1 MRAHIVPHTHWD
13 REWYL
18 TFQEFRF
25 KLVRLV
31 DSLLEIMEQDPEYRY
46 FTLDGQAIILED
58 YLEIRPEN
66 RPRLEKLIRE
76 GRILIGPWYVLPDE
90 FYVSG
95 EALIRNMQRGIAVC
109 EEYGGAMMVGYVPD
123 QFGHV
128 AQMPQVFQG
137 FGITEAVLWR
147 GVGGECRDAQFT
159 WEAPDGSRVTTIYMP
174 DGYGNAASLP
184 VEPEELRDRLQQ
196 ILENQKD
203 FLSTGHILMMN
214 GSDHLMP
221 QPGLPRLLKEI
232 AGQLSMETELST
244 LPRYIAALK
253 AANPR
258 RPLLKGE
265 LRSGER
271 APLLVGCASARI
283 KQKQRNRETEILLE
297 KYAEPLAAW
306 ASLFGSEYPAGY
318 FRECWRLLL
327 RNHPHDSICGCSNDQ
342 VHREIET
349 RFDWSSQM
357 ARLVKEEKFSWL
369 AGKVDSGWFA
379 GRTGALVY
387 NPHPRTLSGPV
398 EVELPEAED
407 EPLRALLAEDGSALP
422 VQPVAGEGGEYFTLT
437 VTPFQARA
445 LLGYVGGREFQGLYF
460 NGVRMAPPVDGELKV
475 DFLMGPHPVGELDM
489 EELKNQ
495 ALQLLKDKSIKKIK
509 ITARQGG
516 NRVLFIA
523 RDVPGCGW
531 STYAPA
537 PASQAAEALKTDLK
551 VSPAALENKFYR
563 VSVNGD
569 GTLDIYDKES
579 GLEFRGMNR
588 LVDGGDRGDLYTYDA
603 PGEDRL
609 VTTPARTRLGRRVR
623 VKVTEKGLV
632 RASLRISGRYRL
644 PESLAG
650 SRRER
655 SRKTVPC
662 PFSVTVS
669 LLAGQR
675 GVHIETVFD
684 NKARDHRLRAYFPAP
699 FKSERAFAGGHF
711 HVVERPAQP
720 PAGDYS
726 AWAEKPCGTAQQKD
740 FVSISNGEWGL
751 AVINHGLPEYEV
763 LPVEEQTV
771 VALTLLRSVGWL
783 SREDLASRPG
793 HAGPAVET
801 PEGQCP
807 GEHRFRYTIVP
818 HRGDWRQGGIK
829 ELAALLTAPFT
840 GAAKAPEQ
848 GELPARKSLLSVEP
862 AALMLS
868 SVQRSHDGSALLVRL
883 FNCSPDEQEAVVET
897 GFPFEDVAAVNFLEQ
912 QAELELGTEGSKI
925 RFTTRPYQIVT
936 LKLSC

>member
-357 ARLVKEEKFSWL
+357 ARLVKDEKFSWL
-369 AGKVDSGWFA
+369 AGKWTAA
-379 GRTGALVY
+379 G
-387 NPHPRTLSGPV
+387 
-398 EVELPEAED
+398 
-407 EPLRALLAEDGSALP
+407 
-422 VQPVAGEGGEYFTLT
+422 
-437 VTPFQARA
+437 
-445 LLGYVGGREFQGLYF
+445 
-460 NGVRMAPPVDGELKV
+460 
-475 DFLMGPHPVGELDM
+475 
-489 EELKNQ
+489 
-495 ALQLLKDKSIKKIK
+495 
-509 ITARQGG
+509 
-516 NRVLFIA
+516 
-523 RDVPGCGW
+523 
-531 STYAPA
+531 
-537 PASQAAEALKTDLK
+537 
-551 VSPAALENKFYR
+551 SPAA
-563 VSVNGD
+563 
-569 GTLDIYDKES
+569 
-579 GLEFRGMNR
+579 
-588 LVDGGDRGDLYTYDA
+588 
-603 PGEDRL
+603 
-609 VTTPARTRLGRRVR
+609 
-623 VKVTEKGLV
+623 
-632 RASLRISGRYRL
+632 
-644 PESLAG
+644 
-650 SRRER
+650 REPL
-655 SRKTVPC
+655 STIP
-662 PFSVTVS
+662 
-669 LLAGQR
+669 
-675 GVHIETVFD
+675 I
-684 NKARDHRLRAYFPAP
+684 PAP
-699 FKSERAFAGGHF
+699 
-711 HVVERPAQP
+711 
-720 PAGDYS
+720 
-726 AWAEKPCGTAQQKD
+726 
-740 FVSISNGEWGL
+740 
-751 AVINHGLPEYEV
+751 
-763 LPVEEQTV
+763 
-771 VALTLLRSVGWL
+771 
-783 SREDLASRPG
+783 
-793 HAGPAVET
+793 
-801 PEGQCP
+801 
-807 GEHRFRYTIVP
+807 
-818 HRGDWRQGGIK
+818 
-829 ELAALLTAPFT
+829 
-840 GAAKAPEQ
+840 
-848 GELPARKSLLSVEP
+848 
-862 AALMLS
+862 
-868 SVQRSHDGSALLVRL
+868 
-883 FNCSPDEQEAVVET
+883 
-897 GFPFEDVAAVNFLEQ
+897 
-912 QAELELGTEGSKI
+912 
-925 RFTTRPYQIVT
+925 
-936 LKLSC
+936 